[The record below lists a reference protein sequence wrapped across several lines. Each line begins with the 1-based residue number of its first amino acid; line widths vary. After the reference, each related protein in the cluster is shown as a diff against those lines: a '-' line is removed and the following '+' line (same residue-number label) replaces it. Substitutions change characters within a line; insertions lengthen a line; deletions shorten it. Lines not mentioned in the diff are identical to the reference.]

1 MLDSTSLIVTTDCS
15 LVALLRKQLRR
26 QKVAE
31 SRMIVS
37 ATAGEACSL
46 LQCLRARLVVVHL
59 EPERL
64 GCDEVDHIL
73 WVAST
78 LPWRVPLVVVAERF
92 LVEQATMLYR
102 MGVSDY
108 LSRSHHLDQLVRL
121 WHRTSRTHPRGL
133 PGLKKSF
140 PGKSRPEWRV
150 RENPLPP
157 SGLVPSDLTAAQL
170 PLGLAIVAPGLVCGG
185 PESAVAGRSIPRRAR
200 PVRTSSSLCRYLA

>member
-64 GCDEVDHIL
+64 GCDVVDHIL

-108 LSRSHHLDQLVRL
+108 LSRSHHLDQLGALVASYL
-121 WHRTSRTHPRGL
+121 PHAPAGASGSEEEL
-133 PGLKKSF
+133 PGEKPARMAGS
-140 PGKSRPEWRV
+140 GKS
-150 RENPLPP
+150 
-157 SGLVPSDLTAAQL
+157 SAA
-170 PLGLAIVAPGLVCGG
+170 I
-185 PESAVAGRSIPRRAR
+185 RAR
-200 PVRTSSSLCRYLA
+200 AV